1 MDGLNRDAFAG
12 GFMAGIVEGKPLD
25 VCVDMGQWLAKL
37 SIKELGPQYV
47 ILMLSSILQS
57 LPIYK
62 YHVKKTPKWKMPL
75 ILAQPF
81 HLTCSPVTIQMN
93 PISSSLLTRDP
104 PT

>member
-12 GFMAGIVEGKPLD
+12 GFVAGIVEGKPLD

-47 ILMLSSILQS
+47 ILMSSSILQS

-62 YHVKKTPKWKMPL
+62 YRKKKTPPEIENATHLGSTHSPHML
-75 ILAQPF
+75 PF
-81 HLTCSPVTIQMN
+81 ENQF
-93 PISSSLLTRDP
+93 R
-104 PT
+104 